1 MTKPYRIYLDVCCLN
16 RPFDEQT
23 QQRIRLETEAILL
36 ILNECQTGAWK
47 LVTSNALDA
56 EIRLTPNLTRLRQ
69 VQDLLSAAKI
79 KVQTSDA
86 LEQRTAELTQF
97 GFTFYDAAHVASAER
112 SQSDVFLT
120 TDDRLI
126 RKAIQLTD
134 RLKVKIENPVQWL
147 SKKTQQEEANDED
160 TK

>member
-1 MTKPYRIYLDVCCLN
+1 MTSYKIYLDVCCLN
-16 RPFDEQT
+16 RPFDDQT

-36 ILNECQTGAWK
+36 ILNECQIGAWK
-47 LVTSNALDA
+47 LVTSNALDV
-56 EIRLTPNLTRLRQ
+56 EIGLTPNPTRLRQ
-69 VQDLLSAAKI
+69 VQDLLSAATV

-86 LEQRTAELTQF
+86 LEQRVVELTQL
-97 GFTFYDAAHVASAER
+97 GFTFYDAAHIASAER

-126 RKAIQLTD
+126 RKSMQLTD
-134 RLKVKIENPVQWL
+134 RLKVNLENPAQWL
-147 SKKTQQEEANDED
+147 TKVMQPEEINDEN